1 MNNISSSLPQAAN
14 GNAAKAVSSYLE
26 NKLSPN
32 EKVETASGTQL
43 RQDSVCFSLEG
54 ILAAE
59 GYNRHGVKF
68 TQKEDGSFDIR
79 FRDTAYVYGAV
90 ERGTLEVD
98 GKEVK
103 LSDKAKDQLKK
114 AADGVFK
121 KSEKQLELASALHNA
136 QVYDQ
141 QSKAM
146 MEAKKKEID
155 AYNIAA
161 RMSHGNIVSHDEESV
176 LLKTDPQMYLMA
188 KLSQHM
194 AKEHEKDK
202 RLLEEDMKKKAAQ
215 EQQDDPLEHLSSFNV
230 DANVDISGESLEI
243 NSVSETETPK

>member
-1 MNNISSSLPQAAN
+1 MN
-14 GNAAKAVSSYLE
+14 
-26 NKLSPN
+26 
-32 EKVETASGTQL
+32 
-43 RQDSVCFSLEG
+43 FSLEG

-59 GYNRHGVKF
+59 GYNRHGVKC
-68 TQKEDGSFDIR
+68 TKNGDGSYDIR
-79 FRDTAYVYGAV
+79 FRDTAYVHGAV

-103 LSDKAKDQLKK
+103 LSDKAREQLKK
-114 AADGVFK
+114 AADSVFK

-161 RMSHGNIVSHDEESV
+161 RMSQGNIVSHDEESM

-188 KLSQHM
+188 KLAQHM
-194 AKEHEKDK
+194 AKEHEKDQQ
-202 RLLEEDMKKKAAQ
+202 RLEEDTKKKAVQ
-215 EQQDDPLEHLSSFNV
+215 EQQDDPLEHLPSFHV
-230 DANVDISGESLEI
+230 DANVDISGGTLEVSSI
-243 NSVSETETPK
+243 SETEIPK

>member
-1 MNNISSSLPQAAN
+1 MNNISSSLPQAVG

-26 NKLSPN
+26 NKLSPQ
-32 EKVETASGTQL
+32 EKAETTVNTQP
-43 RQDSVCFSLEG
+43 RQDSISFSLEG

-68 TQKEDGSFDIR
+68 TQKEDGSYDIR
-79 FRDTAYVYGAV
+79 FRDTAYVHGAV

-103 LSDKAKDQLKK
+103 LSDKAREQLKK
-114 AADGVFK
+114 AADSVFK
-121 KSEKQLELASALHNA
+121 KSEKQIELASALHNA

-155 AYNIAA
+155 AYNIAS
-161 RMSHGNIVSHDEESV
+161 RMSHGNIVSHEEESM

-188 KLSQHM
+188 KLAQHM
-194 AKEHEKDK
+194 AKEHEKDEQ
-202 RLLEEDMKKKAAQ
+202 RLEEETKKKAAQ
-215 EQQDDPLEHLSSFNV
+215 EQMEDPLEHLSSFHV
-230 DANVDISGESLEI
+230 DANVDISGGTLEV
-243 NSVSETETPK
+243 NSVSETEEPI